1 MPEAADSR
9 SYRSASIMESNWAK
23 AEFRASSKLQGVSG
37 ELVRLGN
44 QTLARE
50 LTISLSAFLRTSV
63 TATHTTGGEISFG
76 EFPVAD
82 SRACF
87 GLAVVHPDDRRVVV
101 VMEYSVL
108 LPLVG
113 VALGAKGGSFG
124 AVDRKPT
131 EIELQVVSLLY
142 RMILSDAFRSWA
154 TLMKT
159 PLETVTLEFEP
170 FPSRIL
176 PATEPVFAA
185 RFDLAAGEQMGQLTL
200 LAPPDL
206 FTTVMAEEEPL
217 PPEKPET
224 SVSVEATLELLLG
237 SQVAVQVW
245 LDGSE
250 ARLGDLL
257 HLHEGQIVRLDHPI
271 ERRAV
276 CTLNGLSSFSGQIV
290 STGQRRAFQV
300 EDFIAE

>member
-1 MPEAADSR
+1 
-9 SYRSASIMESNWAK
+9 MESNRESNWSK
-23 AEFRASSKLQGVSG
+23 AEFRVSSKLEGVPG
-37 ELVRLGN
+37 ELVRMAN
-44 QTLARE
+44 EALARE
-50 LTISLSAFLRTSV
+50 LSISLSAFLRTSV
-63 TATHTTGGEISFG
+63 TATHSSGGEISFG

-87 GLAVVHPDDRRVVV
+87 GLAVVRPDDRKLVLVV
-101 VMEYSVL
+101 EYSVL

-113 VALGAKGGSFG
+113 VALGAKAGSFG

-142 RMILSDAFRSWA
+142 RMILADAYRSWA
-154 TLMKT
+154 TLMET

-170 FPSRIL
+170 APSRIL

-185 RFDLAAGEQMGQLTL
+185 RFELTAGEQVGQLTL

-206 FTTVMAEEEPL
+206 FTTVVTEPD
-217 PPEKPET
+217 PVPAEKPET

-237 SQVAVQVW
+237 GQVAMQVW

-250 ARLGDLL
+250 MRLGDLL
-257 HLHEGQIVRLDHPI
+257 RLREGQIVRLDHPV
-271 ERRAV
+271 ERRVV
-276 CTLNGLSSFSGQIV
+276 CTLNGVSSFNGQIV

-300 EDFIAE
+300 DDFITG